1 MTLDSKTIL
10 TNQKIEQ
17 DRKNLLKK
25 LLEERYGISTREG
38 DESTQILV
46 GMDLTPLIQDD
57 SLSVLEFTR
66 QAIHRFEESVC
77 TALSPYFS
85 K

>member
-17 DRKNLLKK
+17 DRQDLLKK
-25 LLEERYGISTREG
+25 LLEERYGISTRDG
-38 DESTQILV
+38 VESDIS
-46 GMDLTPLIQDD
+46 D
-57 SLSVLEFTR
+57 
-66 QAIHRFEESVC
+66 
-77 TALSPYFS
+77 

>member
-1 MTLDSKTIL
+1 MMTLDSKTIL

-38 DESTQILV
+38 DES
-46 GMDLTPLIQDD
+46 
-57 SLSVLEFTR
+57 
-66 QAIHRFEESVC
+66 AES
-77 TALSPYFS
+77 S

>member
-17 DRKNLLKK
+17 DRQDLLKK
-25 LLEERYGISTREG
+25 LLEERYGIPTR
-38 DESTQILV
+38 DVVESNTS
-46 GMDLTPLIQDD
+46 D
-57 SLSVLEFTR
+57 
-66 QAIHRFEESVC
+66 
-77 TALSPYFS
+77 

>member
-1 MTLDSKTIL
+1 MMTLDSKTIL

-17 DRKNLLKK
+17 ERKNLLKK

-38 DESTQILV
+38 NES
-46 GMDLTPLIQDD
+46 G
-57 SLSVLEFTR
+57 
-66 QAIHRFEESVC
+66 ES
-77 TALSPYFS
+77 S